1 MFYGFAILVINEF
14 IQKEFNLKSYILHA
28 PRTDLISANKEGL
41 ISLPGYVA
49 IQLIGIGLG
58 RDIYQTLLFDEPSK
72 LQKELKTKEG
82 MEKRKYSEIKALLK
96 MVTYCILFFIA
107 SELSYDAF
115 DTPSRRLCNMSWIM
129 YQLWILQVTH
139 TVIFACDRFM
149 LEGTNVNIAV
159 DAIQL
164 NQFWLF
170 LCSNLVCGLINLTF
184 ETLHVDFPTSIGLM
198 YVYCSW
204 CPIFFGILLYYNIK
218 LNL

>member
-1 MFYGFAILVINEF
+1 MIVACIRFYLLTSVNYHEHVTEWGVHWNFYLTIALIRILMVFLRSTEYAMFYGFSILVINEF

-129 YQLWILQVTH
+129 Y
-139 TVIFACDRFM
+139 
-149 LEGTNVNIAV
+149 
-159 DAIQL
+159 
-164 NQFWLF
+164 
-170 LCSNLVCGLINLTF
+170 
-184 ETLHVDFPTSIGLM
+184 
-198 YVYCSW
+198 
-204 CPIFFGILLYYNIK
+204 
-218 LNL
+218 